1 MARYTRSLSVALSL
15 SNCLPQLKAVL
26 ESCHL
31 EVLFSKEDCIIARE
45 KPGKVPF
52 AKLVTIEVL
61 VDSTRATSNITNMD
75 VVVKNEEL
83 PLQSNNHCFQI
94 FDQLSQT
101 IDQHSGWQV
110 MAEDAAPVQND
121 QQRQV
126 SPSESPAASTASSV
140 TEPKSQQ
147 PPLNADTVSPES
159 AHSASDPLAPVSTP
173 AAISPPSQVEPI
185 VNIPKATELPLPH
198 TVADFSAAELPR
210 PQELEPSSKMSDSI
224 NLDSTADKRV
234 QTTANLE
241 ELRQKRAESVANLE
255 RLRQKRAESIANLEK
270 MRQKRERMFAANERD
285 SAGEEINSLDLPEQP
300 STSQA

>member
-15 SNCLPQLKAVL
+15 SNCLTQLKAVL
-26 ESCHL
+26 ESCDL
-31 EVLFSKEDCIIARE
+31 EALFSKEDCIIARE

-61 VDSTRATSNITNMD
+61 VDSTRATSNVTNMD

-94 FDQLSQT
+94 FDQFSQA

-110 MAEDAAPVQND
+110 IPEADKLDLPKASPPVDSPTAPLAAATPQAPVKTE
-121 QQRQV
+121 R
-126 SPSESPAASTASSV
+126 PAAAK
-140 TEPKSQQ
+140 PI
-147 PPLNADTVSPES
+147 N
-159 AHSASDPLAPVSTP
+159 SDPLAP
-173 AAISPPSQVEPI
+173 ISSHTQPEP
-185 VNIPKATELPLPH
+185 VQPEPVVQLPKAADLPLPQAFD
-198 TVADFSAAELPR
+198 TAPPEPVT
-210 PQELEPSSKMSDSI
+210 PQESASLKNNDSI
-224 NLDSTADKRV
+224 NLESTAEKRV

-270 MRQKRERMFAANERD
+270 MRQKRERMFAANEREG
-285 SAGEEINSLDLPEQP
+285 SGEDVSPLDLPERP

>member
-15 SNCLPQLKAVL
+15 SNCLTQLKAVL
-26 ESCHL
+26 ESCDL
-31 EVLFSKEDCIIARE
+31 EALFSKEDCIIARE

-61 VDSTRATSNITNMD
+61 VDSTRATSNVTNMD

-94 FDQLSQT
+94 FDQFSQA

-110 MAEDAAPVQND
+110 IAEEDK
-121 QQRQV
+121 
-126 SPSESPAASTASSV
+126 SEQPQTASSV
-140 TEPKSQQ
+140 EPPVAS
-147 PPLNADTVSPES
+147 PAATVPQIPVTSETSP
-159 AHSASDPLAPVSTP
+159 AAKPIASDPLAPSANTQP
-173 AAISPPSQVEPI
+173 EP
-185 VNIPKATELPLPH
+185 VVQLPKATELPLPQPF
-198 TVADFSAAELPR
+198 TDTTTSEPATPPESPLP
-210 PQELEPSSKMSDSI
+210 KNSDSI
-224 NLDSTADKRV
+224 NLESTAEKRV

-270 MRQKRERMFAANERD
+270 MRQKRERMFAANERE
-285 SAGEEINSLDLPEQP
+285 SAGEDMSPLDLPERP

>member
-15 SNCLPQLKAVL
+15 SNCLTQLKAVL
-26 ESCHL
+26 ESCDL
-31 EVLFSKEDCIIARE
+31 EALFSKEDCIIARE

-61 VDSTRATSNITNMD
+61 VDSTRATSNVTNMD

-94 FDQLSQT
+94 FDQFSQT
-101 IDQHSGWQV
+101 INQHSGWQV
-110 MAEDAAPVQND
+110 IAEAEEPNQSQTASAEFPATSTAATTPQATLKI
-121 QQRQV
+121 
-126 SPSESPAASTASSV
+126 ETAPAAQPLAS
-140 TEPKSQQ
+140 EPI
-147 PPLNADTVSPES
+147 
-159 AHSASDPLAPVSTP
+159 APVS
-173 AAISPPSQVEPI
+173 ANAQAEP
-185 VNIPKATELPLPH
+185 VVQLPKATDLPLPQSF
-198 TVADFSAAELPR
+198 TDTAP
-210 PQELEPSSKMSDSI
+210 EPATPPESDPSNTNDSI
-224 NLDSTADKRV
+224 NLEPTAEKRV

-270 MRQKRERMFAANERD
+270 MRQKRERMFAANEREGT
-285 SAGEEINSLDLPEQP
+285 GEDISSLDLPERP

>member
-15 SNCLPQLKAVL
+15 SNCLTQLKAVL
-26 ESCHL
+26 ESCDL
-31 EVLFSKEDCIIARE
+31 EALFSKEDCIIARE

-61 VDSTRATSNITNMD
+61 VDSTRATSNVTNMD

-94 FDQLSQT
+94 FDQFSQA
-101 IDQHSGWQV
+101 INQHSGWQV
-110 MAEDAAPVQND
+110 IAEAEEPNQSQTA
-121 QQRQV
+121 
-126 SPSESPAASTASSV
+126 SAESPATPTAATTPQATLKIETAPAAAQPLASEPIAPVSANAQAEPVVQLPKAADLPLPQSFTDTAP
-140 TEPKSQQ
+140 EPAT
-147 PPLNADTVSPES
+147 PPES
-159 AHSASDPLAPVSTP
+159 A
-173 AAISPPSQVEPI
+173 PS
-185 VNIPKATELPLPH
+185 NTN
-198 TVADFSAAELPR
+198 
-210 PQELEPSSKMSDSI
+210 DSI
-224 NLDSTADKRV
+224 NLEPTAEKRV

-270 MRQKRERMFAANERD
+270 MRQKRERMFAANEREGT
-285 SAGEEINSLDLPEQP
+285 GEDISSLDLPERP

>member
-15 SNCLPQLKAVL
+15 SNCLTQLKAVL
-26 ESCHL
+26 ESCDL
-31 EVLFSKEDCIIARE
+31 EALFSKEDCIIARE

-61 VDSTRATSNITNMD
+61 VDSTRATSNVTNMD

-94 FDQLSQT
+94 FDQFSQA
-101 IDQHSGWQV
+101 INQHSGWQV
-110 MAEDAAPVQND
+110 IAEAEEPNQSQTA
-121 QQRQV
+121 
-126 SPSESPAASTASSV
+126 SAESPATPTTATTPQATLKIETAPAAQPLASEPIAPVSANAQAEPVVQLPKAADLPLPQSFTDTAP
-140 TEPKSQQ
+140 EPAT
-147 PPLNADTVSPES
+147 PPES
-159 AHSASDPLAPVSTP
+159 A
-173 AAISPPSQVEPI
+173 PS
-185 VNIPKATELPLPH
+185 NMN
-198 TVADFSAAELPR
+198 DSMN
-210 PQELEPSSKMSDSI
+210 LEP
-224 NLDSTADKRV
+224 TAEKRV

-270 MRQKRERMFAANERD
+270 MRQKRERMFAANEREGT
-285 SAGEEINSLDLPEQP
+285 GEDISSLDLPERP

>member
-15 SNCLPQLKAVL
+15 SNCLTQLKAVL
-26 ESCHL
+26 ESCDL
-31 EVLFSKEDCIIARE
+31 EALFSKEDCIIARE

-61 VDSTRATSNITNMD
+61 VDSTRATSNVTNMD

-94 FDQLSQT
+94 FDQFSQA
-101 IDQHSGWQV
+101 INQHSGWQV
-110 MAEDAAPVQND
+110 IAEAEEPNQSQTA
-121 QQRQV
+121 
-126 SPSESPAASTASSV
+126 SAESPATPTAATTTQATLKIETAPAAAQPLAS
-140 TEPKSQQ
+140 EPI
-147 PPLNADTVSPES
+147 
-159 AHSASDPLAPVSTP
+159 APVS
-173 AAISPPSQVEPI
+173 ANAQAEP
-185 VNIPKATELPLPH
+185 VVQLPKAADLPLPQSF
-198 TVADFSAAELPR
+198 TDTAPELATP
-210 PQELEPSSKMSDSI
+210 PESVPSNTNDSI
-224 NLDSTADKRV
+224 NLEPTAEKRV

-270 MRQKRERMFAANERD
+270 MRQKRERMFAANEREGT
-285 SAGEEINSLDLPEQP
+285 GEDISSLDLPERP

>member
-15 SNCLPQLKAVL
+15 SNCLTQLKAVL
-26 ESCHL
+26 ESCDL
-31 EVLFSKEDCIIARE
+31 EALFSKEDCIIARE

-61 VDSTRATSNITNMD
+61 VDSTRATSNVTNMD

-94 FDQLSQT
+94 FDQFSQA
-101 IDQHSGWQV
+101 INQHSGWQV
-110 MAEDAAPVQND
+110 IAEAAEPNQP
-121 QQRQV
+121 QTA
-126 SPSESPAASTASSV
+126 SAESPATPPAATVPQATLQIETA
-140 TEPKSQQ
+140 PAAQ
-147 PPLNADTVSPES
+147 PL
-159 AHSASDPLAPVSTP
+159 ASDPLAPVSASAP
-173 AAISPPSQVEPI
+173 EP
-185 VNIPKATELPLPH
+185 VVQLPKAADLPLPQSF
-198 TVADFSAAELPR
+198 TDTAPEPATPPESA
-210 PQELEPSSKMSDSI
+210 PSNTNDSI
-224 NLDSTADKRV
+224 NLEPTAEKRV

-270 MRQKRERMFAANERD
+270 MRQKRERMFAANEREGT
-285 SAGEEINSLDLPEQP
+285 GEDISSLDLPERP

>member
-15 SNCLPQLKAVL
+15 SNCLTQLKAVL
-26 ESCHL
+26 ESCDL
-31 EVLFSKEDCIIARE
+31 EALFSKEDCIIARE

-61 VDSTRATSNITNMD
+61 VDSTRATSHVTNMD

-94 FDQLSQT
+94 FDQFSQA
-101 IDQHSGWQV
+101 IDQHSGWKVIPEGDQPEQPKTSPQKTSPQV
-110 MAEDAAPVQND
+110 
-121 QQRQV
+121 
-126 SPSESPAASTASSV
+126 ESPAATAAATPQAPV
-140 TEPKSQQ
+140 KTERSPAAQ
-147 PPLNADTVSPES
+147 PIN
-159 AHSASDPLAPVSTP
+159 SDPLAP
-173 AAISPPSQVEPI
+173 ISANPQPEP
-185 VNIPKATELPLPH
+185 VVQLPKAADLPLPQPFD
-198 TVADFSAAELPR
+198 TAPSEPTT
-210 PQELEPSSKMSDSI
+210 PQESASSKNNNDSI
-224 NLDSTADKRV
+224 NLESPAEKRV

-270 MRQKRERMFAANERD
+270 MRQKRERMFAANEREG
-285 SAGEEINSLDLPEQP
+285 AGEDISSLDLPERP

>member
-15 SNCLPQLKAVL
+15 SNCLTQLKAVL
-26 ESCHL
+26 ESCDL
-31 EVLFSKEDCIIARE
+31 EALFSKEDCIIARE

-61 VDSTRATSNITNMD
+61 VDSTRATSNVTNMD

-94 FDQLSQT
+94 FDQFSQA
-101 IDQHSGWQV
+101 INQHSGWQV
-110 MAEDAAPVQND
+110 IAEAEEPNQSQTA
-121 QQRQV
+121 
-126 SPSESPAASTASSV
+126 SAESPATPTAATTPQATLKIETAPAAAQPLAS
-140 TEPKSQQ
+140 EPI
-147 PPLNADTVSPES
+147 
-159 AHSASDPLAPVSTP
+159 APVS
-173 AAISPPSQVEPI
+173 ANAQAEP
-185 VNIPKATELPLPH
+185 VVQLPKAADLPLPQSF
-198 TVADFSAAELPR
+198 TDTAPELATP
-210 PQELEPSSKMSDSI
+210 PESVQSNTNDSI
-224 NLDSTADKRV
+224 NLEPTAEKRV

-270 MRQKRERMFAANERD
+270 MRQKRERMFAANEREGT
-285 SAGEEINSLDLPEQP
+285 GEDISSLDLPERP